1 MAFIKG
7 YKFTTES
14 QAQQAVNA
22 CNVYYGIPKEGDD
35 TTLNWVMYS
44 KAQLNK
50 PIFWYITYDESL
62 QVVLGE
68 PTEFEVTQTPF
79 PPID

>member
-14 QAQQAVNA
+14 QAKAAQKA
-22 CNVYYGIPKEGDD
+22 CNDFYRIPKTPEDI
-35 TTLNWVMYS
+35 TQNWVEFQ
-44 KAQLNK
+44 KADLNVPK
-50 PIFWYITYDESL
+50 FWYITYDESL

-68 PTEFEVTQTPF
+68 PTEFIVET
-79 PPID
+79 PPIK